1 MRGARLRPR
10 ARHRLEPDAMSDDR
24 PHPQHGGKLVLEHV
38 SKEYPAKHGDTVIA
52 VRDVSFDVIE
62 NEVCVLLGPS
72 GCGKTTILHMM
83 AGLVDP
89 TAGLLTLDGKQIVG
103 PSRDRGMVFQSY
115 TSFPWLTVEENVEYG
130 MRLNKVPIDKRR
142 ERVDFFINKVKLTRF
157 RHAYPKQLS
166 GGMKQRV
173 AIARML
179 ANSPEIS
186 LMDEPFGAL
195 DAETRWHMQE
205 LLLDIIDET
214 QMTAVLVTH
223 DIPEALFLADR
234 IVFLSSHPGSIREI
248 LPMGFKQGRRIPS
261 KEELIE
267 TPGYVEIEREIL
279 HMMRQEASNVE

>member
-1 MRGARLRPR
+1 MTDDPLPQ
-10 ARHRLEPDAMSDDR
+10 RHRS
-24 PHPQHGGKLVLEHV
+24 KLVLEHV
-38 SKEYPAKHGDTVIA
+38 SKEYPVKRGDSVLA
-52 VRDVSFDVIE
+52 VSDVSFDVVD

-72 GCGKTTILHMM
+72 GCGKTTVLHMM
-83 AGLVDP
+83 AGLEDP
-89 TAGLLTLDGKQIVG
+89 TAGRLTLDGREILG
-103 PSRDRGMVFQSY
+103 PSRDRGMVFQGY

-130 MRLNKVPIDKRR
+130 MRLNRVPADERR

-205 LLLDIIDET
+205 LLLDIIDDT
-214 QMTAVLVTH
+214 QMTVVLVTH
-223 DIPEALFLADR
+223 DIAEALFLADR
-234 IVFLSSHPGSIREI
+234 IVFLSNHPGRIREI
-248 LPMGFKQGRRIPS
+248 LSMDFKQGRRIAS

-267 TPGYVEIEREIL
+267 TPGYIEIEREIL
-279 HMMRQEASNVE
+279 HMMREEAREVE

>member
-1 MRGARLRPR
+1 MSAS
-10 ARHRLEPDAMSDDR
+10 RLEQNPRS
-24 PHPQHGGKLVLEHV
+24 KLVLEHV
-38 SKEYPAKHGDTVIA
+38 SKEYPLEGKEA
-52 VRDVSFDVIE
+52 VVAVSDVSLEVVD

-72 GCGKTTILHMM
+72 GCGKTTVLHMM

-89 TAGLLTLDGKQIVG
+89 TTGHLSFNGNEIAG
-103 PSRDRGMVFQSY
+103 PSRERGMVFQSY

-130 MRLNKVPIDKRR
+130 LRLNKVPAKKRR
-142 ERVDFFINKVKLTRF
+142 ERVDFFVDKVKLARF
-157 RHAYPKQLS
+157 RKAYPRQLS

-214 QMTAVLVTH
+214 QMTVVLVTH
-223 DIPEALFLADR
+223 DISEALFLADR
-234 IVFLSSHPGSIREI
+234 IVFLSRHPGRIREI
-248 LPMGFKQGRRIPS
+248 LTMEFKQGARIPS

-267 TPGYVEIEREIL
+267 TPGYREIERKIL
-279 HMMRQEASNVE
+279 HMMREEASDVEQ

>member
-1 MRGARLRPR
+1 MTNDPL
-10 ARHRLEPDAMSDDR
+10 
-24 PHPQHGGKLVLEHV
+24 PQQRRSKLVLEQV
-38 SKEYPAKHGDTVIA
+38 SKEYPVRRGSSVVA
-52 VRDVSFDVIE
+52 VSDVSFDVVD

-83 AGLVDP
+83 AGLEDP
-89 TAGLLTLDGKQIVG
+89 TAGRLTLDGREIIG
-103 PSRDRGMVFQSY
+103 PSRDRGMVFQGY

-130 MRLNKVPIDKRR
+130 MRLNRVPTDERR
-142 ERVDFFINKVKLTRF
+142 KRVDFFINKVKLTRF

-214 QMTAVLVTH
+214 QMTVVLVTH
-223 DIPEALFLADR
+223 DIAEALFLADR
-234 IVFLSSHPGSIREI
+234 IVFLSNHPGRLREI
-248 LPMGFKQGRRIPS
+248 LSMDFKQGRRITS

-267 TPGYVEIEREIL
+267 TPGYIEIERKIL
-279 HMMRQEASNVE
+279 HMMRQEAREVE

>member
-1 MRGARLRPR
+1 
-10 ARHRLEPDAMSDDR
+10 MSTKHSEAQSR
-24 PHPQHGGKLVLEHV
+24 SKLVLEHV
-38 SKEYPAKHGDTVIA
+38 SKEYQLKRHETVLA
-52 VRDVSFDVIE
+52 VSDVSLEVFD

-72 GCGKTTILHMM
+72 GCGKTTVLHMM

-89 TAGLLTLDGKQIVG
+89 TTGFLSFNDKEIVG
-103 PSRDRGMVFQSY
+103 PSRERGMVFQSY

-130 MRLNKVPIDKRR
+130 LRLNKVPEKERR
-142 ERVDFFINKVKLTRF
+142 ERVDFFINKVKLARF
-157 RHAYPKQLS
+157 RKAYPKHLS

-214 QMTAVLVTH
+214 QMTVVLVTH
-223 DIPEALFLADR
+223 DISEALFLADR
-234 IVFLSSHPGSIREI
+234 IVFLSRHPGRIREI
-248 LPMGFKQGRRIPS
+248 LSMDFKAGRRIPS
-261 KEELIE
+261 KEELLE
-267 TPGYVEIEREIL
+267 TPGYLEIERKIL
-279 HMMRQEASNVE
+279 HMMREEASDVEQ

>member
-1 MRGARLRPR
+1 MCHALPSQLQTET
-10 ARHRLEPDAMSDDR
+10 ADLIDDSKM
-24 PHPQHGGKLVLEHV
+24 PQQRSKLVLENV
-38 SKEYPAKHGDTVIA
+38 SKQFAVKGGDNVVAI
-52 VRDVSFDVIE
+52 RDITFDVISS
-62 NEVCVLLGPS
+62 EVCVLLGPS
-72 GCGKTTILHMM
+72 GCGKSTILHLM
-83 AGLVDP
+83 AGLENP
-89 TAGLLTLDGKQIVG
+89 TTGSLALDGRQIVG

-115 TSFPWLTVEENVEYG
+115 TSFPWLTVEQNIEYG
-130 MRLNKVPIDKRR
+130 MRLNKVPASERR
-142 ERVDFFINKVKLTRF
+142 ERVDFFIAKVKLTRF

-179 ANSPEIS
+179 ANNPEVS

-214 QMTAVLVTH
+214 QMTVVLVTH

-234 IVFLSSHPGSIREI
+234 IVFLSSHPGQIRQI
-248 LPMGFKQGRRIPS
+248 FTMDFKQGRRIPS

-267 TPGYVEIEREIL
+267 MPGYVEIEREIL
-279 HMMRQEASNVE
+279 HMMRQEASSVD

>member
-1 MRGARLRPR
+1 MT
-10 ARHRLEPDAMSDDR
+10 D
-24 PHPQHGGKLVLEHV
+24 HPLPQQRRSKLVLEHV
-38 SKEYPAKHGDTVIA
+38 SKEYPVRRGNSVLA
-52 VRDVSFDVIE
+52 VSDVSFDVVD

-72 GCGKTTILHMM
+72 GCGKTTVLHMM
-83 AGLVDP
+83 AGLEGP
-89 TAGLLTLDGKQIVG
+89 TAGRLTLDGKEIIG
-103 PSRDRGMVFQSY
+103 PSRDRGMVFQGY

-130 MRLNKVPIDKRR
+130 MRLNRVPTDERR

-214 QMTAVLVTH
+214 QMTVVLVTH
-223 DIPEALFLADR
+223 DIAEALFLADR
-234 IVFLSSHPGSIREI
+234 IVFLSNHPGRIREI
-248 LPMGFKQGRRIPS
+248 LSMDFKQGRRIAS

-267 TPGYVEIEREIL
+267 TPGYIEIEREIL
-279 HMMRQEASNVE
+279 HMMRQEAREVE